1 MLDDKQLSA
10 FFERMLLAKPE
21 RIREVVEFRMVV
33 EPGVAAL
40 AAFRRSEED
49 LARIR
54 RLVERQKTTSP
65 EDYAELDAKF
75 HMALARATG
84 NEVVWE
90 MAAVLRDLAGESR
103 AAPLI
108 SRDRLEASLRDH
120 ERVLKA
126 LEDADPEACRQAMR
140 DHLENVGQKA
150 GEAAQSAAG
159 NPGRA

>member
-1 MLDDKQLSA
+1 MLDDRHLSA

-21 RIREVVEFRMVV
+21 RIREVVEFRMIV

-40 AAFRRSEED
+40 AASRRSEGD
-49 LARIR
+49 VARLR
-54 RLVERQKTTSP
+54 KLVESQLSAAP

-90 MAAVLRDLAGESR
+90 MAAVLHDLAGESR

-108 SRDRLEASLRDH
+108 SRERLEASLRDH
-120 ERVLKA
+120 VRILKA
-126 LEDADPEACRQAMR
+126 IEDADPEACREAMR
-140 DHLENVGQKA
+140 DHLESVGRKA
-150 GEAAQSAAG
+150 GNAAQSAGAR
-159 NPGRA
+159 P

>member
-1 MLDDKQLSA
+1 MLDDKHLSA

-40 AAFRRSEED
+40 AASRRSEED
-49 LARIR
+49 VARIR
-54 RLVERQKTTSP
+54 RLVERQKTVSS

-108 SRDRLEASLRDH
+108 SRDRLEVSLRDH
-120 ERVLKA
+120 VRILKA

-150 GEAAQSAAG
+150 GEAVSSRPA
-159 NPGRA
+159 RH